1 MDNSYF
7 PCLSFEGAE
16 ADISMVQSLRKW
28 AESEVVDKRLELKE
42 DYERLLKPAMQK
54 LFVDMEMQKL
64 LWSEEDGG
72 AGHNRADVIFTHVRA
87 LEEIGRADTGI
98 GFITAATFALCTTF
112 ALESTMNKQL
122 CAKFAPLFC
131 GGGEVIT
138 GALVLPL
145 YGAESSSAALDYR
158 GKYLQAAAKKEDG
171 GWVIEGERVRPFNA
185 GADAALV
192 GALCY
197 LEGEKEPGFIV
208 FGADDAGVERNGA
221 PLKTTGL
228 AASRNAPLKFD
239 RVRVPAENLVF
250 RGDKGYRRM
259 LSWLYT
265 GIGAV
270 TVGSLFAAFEIIK
283 EWGNTRTIKGTGKI
297 FKDNYLTAALM
308 AEISHEILLS
318 RLLIQRLAQM
328 FTLEENDNKNK
339 EEKLYITSLST
350 VAHVTAAAE
359 KAINN
364 IMELMGSAGYA
375 TEWNL
380 ERYWRDVKTM
390 QVHLG
395 NWELNKME
403 LAQYFYE
410 SKILQPEGS

>member
-1 MDNSYF
+1 
-7 PCLSFEGAE
+7 
-16 ADISMVQSLRKW
+16 
-28 AESEVVDKRLELKE
+28 
-42 DYERLLKPAMQK
+42 
-54 LFVDMEMQKL
+54 
-64 LWSEEDGG
+64 
-72 AGHNRADVIFTHVRA
+72 
-87 LEEIGRADTGI
+87 
-98 GFITAATFALCTTF
+98 
-112 ALESTMNKQL
+112 
-122 CAKFAPLFC
+122 
-131 GGGEVIT
+131 
-138 GALVLPL
+138 
-145 YGAESSSAALDYR
+145 
-158 GKYLQAAAKKEDG
+158 
-171 GWVIEGERVRPFNA
+171 
-185 GADAALV
+185 
-192 GALCY
+192 
-197 LEGEKEPGFIV
+197 
-208 FGADDAGVERNGA
+208 
-221 PLKTTGL
+221 
-228 AASRNAPLKFD
+228 
-239 RVRVPAENLVF
+239 
-250 RGDKGYRRM
+250 
-259 LSWLYT
+259 SWLYT